1 MKMQAFPQ
9 ARQTPGDVGVGGLA
23 LLALSTAAEVCD
35 GVPEEQARGFFLAV
49 GRRMAALEPL
59 DGVND
64 ASVLCARI
72 NAFWQALD
80 WGEIELAVG
89 KEAIIVRHRDLP
101 NRIAPDPHGYW
112 AFMLLTVLEG
122 AYDSWFR
129 VLGSGPVLRT
139 TAEWKDDTVELRHG
153 R

>member
-9 ARQTPGDVGVGGLA
+9 ARTGPADYAVGGLA
-23 LLALSTAAEVCD
+23 LLAISTAAEVSD
-35 GVPEEQARGFFLAV
+35 GIPEEQARGFFQAI

-64 ASVLCARI
+64 ASVLCARL

-89 KEAIIVRHRDLP
+89 KDAFIVRHRDLP
-101 NRIAPDPHGYW
+101 VEIAPDAEGSW
-112 AFMLLTVLEG
+112 TTMLRCLLEG
-122 AYDSWFR
+122 AYDCWFR
-129 VLGSGPVLRT
+129 VLGSGPALQT
-139 TAEWKDDTVELRHG
+139 TAEWKGDTLELRHG

>member
-9 ARQTPGDVGVGGLA
+9 PRQGAGEVGVGGLA
-23 LLALSTAAEVCD
+23 LMAMSMAAEICE
-35 GVPEEQARGFFLAV
+35 GVPEAQARGFFLAI
-49 GRRMAALEPL
+49 GRRMAELEPL
-59 DGVND
+59 EGVND

-101 NRIAPDPHGYW
+101 NRIAPDPQGHW
-112 AFMLLTVLEG
+112 NAMLLGVLEG

-129 VLGSGPVLRT
+129 VLGSGPTLRT
-139 TAEWKDDTVELRHG
+139 TAEWKGDTLELRHG

>member
-9 ARQTPGDVGVGGLA
+9 PRSGPDDHGVGGLA
-23 LLALSTAAEVCD
+23 LMALATAAEVCE
-35 GVPEEQARGFFLAV
+35 GVPEAQARGFFLAI

-59 DGVND
+59 EGAND
-64 ASVLCARI
+64 ASVLSARI

-80 WGEIELAVG
+80 WGEVELAIG
-89 KEAIIVRHRDLP
+89 QDAIIVRHRDVP
-101 NRIAPDPHGYW
+101 SQIAPDPLGHW
-112 AFMLLTVLEG
+112 SKMLLAVLEG

-129 VLGSGPVLRT
+129 APGSGPVLRT
-139 TAEWKDDTVELRHG
+139 TAQCKGDTVELRHG

>member
-9 ARQTPGDVGVGGLA
+9 PRTGPGEVGTGGLA
-23 LLALSTAAEVCD
+23 LMAMATAAEVCEA
-35 GVPEEQARGFFLAV
+35 VPEEQARGFFLAI

-72 NAFWQALD
+72 NTFWQALD
-80 WGEIELAVG
+80 WGEIELALG

-101 NRIAPDPHGYW
+101 NRIAPDPDGHW
-112 AFMLLTVLEG
+112 ARMLLGVLEG

-129 VLGSGPVLRT
+129 VLGSGPTLRT
-139 TAEWKDDTVELRHG
+139 VAEWKGDTVELRHG

>member
-9 ARQTPGDVGVGGLA
+9 PRSGPSDHAVGGLA
-23 LLALSTAAEVCD
+23 LLAISTASEICEAI
-35 GVPEEQARGFFLAV
+35 PEEQAHGFFLAI

-72 NAFWQALD
+72 NAFWLALD

-89 KEAIIVRHRDLP
+89 RDAIIVRHRDLP
-101 NRIAPDPHGYW
+101 TEIAPDRAGHW
-112 AFMLLTVLEG
+112 ARMLLGVLEG
-122 AYDSWFR
+122 AYDCWFR
-129 VLGSGPVLRT
+129 VLGSGPALRT
-139 TAEWKDDTVELRHG
+139 TAEWKGDTLELRHG

>member
-9 ARQTPGDVGVGGLA
+9 PRLSPGEAGVGGLA
-23 LLALSTAAEVCD
+23 LLALSTAAEVCE
-35 GVPEEQARGFFLAV
+35 GVTEAQARGFFLAI

-72 NAFWQALD
+72 NAFWQSLD
-80 WGEIELAVG
+80 WGEVELALG
-89 KEAIIVRHRDLP
+89 KESIVVRHRDLP
-101 NRIAPDPHGYW
+101 NQIAADPDGHW
-112 AFMLLTVLEG
+112 ALMLLTVLEG

-129 VLGSGPVLRT
+129 VLGSGPALHT
-139 TAEWKDDTVELRHG
+139 TAEWKGDTVELRHG

>member
-9 ARQTPGDVGVGGLA
+9 ARQNPGGTGVGGLA

-35 GVPEEQARGFFLAV
+35 GVPEEQARGFFLAI

-59 DGVND
+59 EGVND

-72 NAFWQALD
+72 NAFWQELD

-89 KEAIIVRHRDLP
+89 KDAIVVRHRELP
-101 NRIAPDPHGYW
+101 NRISEDPQGYW
-112 AFMLLTVLEG
+112 SYMLLAVLEG

-129 VLGSGPVLRT
+129 VLGSGPTLKT
-139 TAEWKDDTVELRHG
+139 YAEWKGDTVELRHG